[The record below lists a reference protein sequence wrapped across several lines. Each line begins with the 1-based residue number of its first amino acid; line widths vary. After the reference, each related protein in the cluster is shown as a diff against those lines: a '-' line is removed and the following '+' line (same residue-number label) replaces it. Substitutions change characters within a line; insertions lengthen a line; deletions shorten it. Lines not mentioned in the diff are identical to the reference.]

1 MTLITGTFKD
11 SGGSPIASGALRVR
25 LDAPLIDF
33 TTTPDSL
40 HTRQPRE
47 FPIVNGSAG
56 TVNLPQSQT
65 QQVTYEFTLI
75 SNATSYEF
83 YFPDGTAYTGPTFQH
98 TDSKWYTGLS
108 FRVGISLELDRVA
121 KITPTTIDQFHAIV
135 PDLTTVE
142 YALIRPS
149 RVTTDALP
157 LTIRQVAELLTTEA
171 GFIQQLRGGPRPKGA
186 YNPAFYYARDD
197 QVEVDGSSWIYI
209 NPITTN
215 GNAPPVL
222 PTTSNTYWQLLAARG
237 ATGTGTAGNNT
248 AYNAATWN
256 GQTDAPSRGAV
267 RNIIETLAKLT
278 DIAGLAPLLN
288 PVFTGN
294 PSRTTAPAASDNSSQ
309 LTTTNWVRNYAAP
322 LDSPALINNPS
333 APTQP
338 ITDRSGKLATCAH
351 VSDKVDAALGA
362 VVLAGQSTTVNLTS
376 GSWIKIPFD
385 TELWDPS
392 NQFSGGNFTPAITDY
407 YRITIAAYFT
417 ATSAITLGNINLY
430 QITPLTNIQLIGF
443 PTIQPGN
450 AAGFHGGADA
460 LMSAG
465 TAYGIYVRIDATSP
479 SLTVGGS
486 GIPCRLSIQRL
497 RA

>member
-65 QQVTYEFTLI
+65 QQITYEFTLI
-75 SNATSYEF
+75 SNSTSFEF

-149 RVTTDALP
+149 RVTTDGLP

-186 YNPAFYYARDD
+186 YSPTIYYARDD

-209 NPITTN
+209 NPITTV

-237 ATGTGTAGNNT
+237 ATGTGTAGNST
-248 AYNAATWN
+248 AYNATTWN

-288 PVFTGN
+288 PVFGGN
-294 PSRTTAPAASDNSSQ
+294 PSRSTPPSAGDNSSQ
-309 LTTTNWVRNYAAP
+309 LPTTNWVRNYAAP
-322 LDSPALINNPS
+322 LDSPALLNNPS
-333 APTQP
+333 APTQS
-338 ITDRSGKLATCAH
+338 ITDRSTKLATTGH
-351 VSDKVDAALGA
+351 VANRIDDALGA
-362 VVLAGQSTTVNLTS
+362 TVIASQSAAVALTS

-385 TELWDPS
+385 TEIWDPS
-392 NQFSGGNFTPAITDY
+392 NQFSSGNFTPLISDH
-407 YRITIAAYFT
+407 YRITLACYFSAA
-417 ATSAITLGNINLY
+417 SAITLGNINLY
-430 QITPLTNIQLIGF
+430 TVSPLANVQLIGF
-443 PTIQPGN
+443 PAIQSGT
-450 AAGFHGGADA
+450 AAAFYGATDA
-460 LMSAG
+460 FLSAG
-465 TAYGIYVRIDATSP
+465 TAYAIYVRIDGTSP
-479 SLTVGGS
+479 SLGVS
-486 GIPCRLSIQRL
+486 ASVPCRLSIQRL